1 MSLRCIIPLCGALSL
16 CLFFGCDRG
25 GVATKPVPGDKP
37 SVAISG
43 GSSTPASSLS
53 GKVDIQGSST
63 VEPISIKAKE
73 LFNAVHPKVEF
84 SVSGQ
89 GTSNGFE
96 ALSKR
101 ECDICDASRSIKKEE
116 LERSKANS
124 TQFIELPIAFDGLTV
139 VVNMGNDWVK
149 QLTVEQL
156 KQIFREDFAAK
167 TWKDIDPSWPD
178 QKISIYAPGIK
189 SGTHDYFVEVIGK
202 KDGKKLRSDE
212 QTTLSEDDKQL
223 AIGVK
228 GDKYAIGFFGYSY
241 FEAAKNEL
249 TAIAIVNPKSGEAV
263 LPSPQSIESNNYA
276 PLSRPLFWY
285 INSESL
291 QRAEVREFVDFA
303 LENISKIVTEAGY
316 VPLPSSVYSAAQ
328 AHIEKGL
335 NGPHFFDAEGK
346 ERHGPLTETFVE
358 ANLGK

>member
-1 MSLRCIIPLCGALSL
+1 MNLRCWLALSVAL
-16 CLFFGCDRG
+16 SFCSFLGCDRG
-25 GVATKPVPGDKP
+25 GVASKPVPAEKP
-37 SVAISG
+37 SVAIG
-43 GSSTPASSLS
+43 GGGAAPASSLS

-124 TQFIELPIAFDGLTV
+124 TQFIELPIAYDGLTV
-139 VVNMGNDWVK
+139 VVNKGNDWVK

-156 KQIFREDFAAK
+156 KQIFREDFAVK
-167 TWKDIDPSWPD
+167 TWKDIDASWPD

-202 KDGKKLRSDE
+202 RDGKKLRSDE

-241 FEAAKNEL
+241 YEAAKSEL

-263 LPSPQSIESNNYA
+263 LPSPQSIETNNYA

-303 LENISKIVTEAGY
+303 FENISKVVTEAGY
-316 VPLPSSVYSAAQ
+316 VPLPSSVYSAVQ

-335 NGPHFFDAEGK
+335 NGPHFFDTEGK
-346 ERHGPLTETFVE
+346 ERHGPLNETYVE
-358 ANLGK
+358 ANLVK

>member
-1 MSLRCIIPLCGALSL
+1 MSLRYFLPLCGALSL
-16 CLFFGCDRG
+16 CLFLGCDRG
-25 GVATKPVPGDKP
+25 GVASKPVPADKP
-37 SVAISG
+37 SVAIG
-43 GSSTPASSLS
+43 GGGAAPASSLS

-116 LERSKANS
+116 LERSKANA
-124 TQFIELPIAFDGLTV
+124 TQFIELPIAYDGLTV
-139 VVNMGNDWVK
+139 VVNKGNDWVK

-156 KQIFREDFAAK
+156 KQIFREDFAVK
-167 TWKDIDPSWPD
+167 TWKDIDPTWPD

-212 QTTLSEDDKQL
+212 QTSLSEDDKQL

-241 FEAAKNEL
+241 YEASKNDL
-249 TAIAIVNPKSGEAV
+249 TAVAIVNPKNGQAV
-263 LPSPQSIESNNYA
+263 LPSPEAIESNNYA

-291 QRAEVREFVDFA
+291 QRAEVREFVDFS
-303 LENISKIVTEAGY
+303 LENISKVVTEAGY
-316 VPLPSSVYSAAQ
+316 VPLPPSVYSAAQ

-335 NGPHFFDAEGK
+335 NGPHFLDADGK
-346 ERHGPLTETFVE
+346 ERHGALTETYLE

>member
-1 MSLRCIIPLCGALSL
+1 MGWRAFELLGCWLVLGLL
-16 CLFFGCDRG
+16 VGCD
-25 GVATKPVPGDKP
+25 
-37 SVAISG
+37 SG
-43 GSSTPASSLS
+43 GGTAGNKSGSAASAGGGTAASSLS
-53 GKVDIQGSST
+53 GKLDIQGSST

-73 LFNAVHPKVEF
+73 LFNAAHPKVEF

-96 ALSKR
+96 ALGKR
-101 ECDICDASRSIKKEE
+101 ECDICDASRPIKQEE
-116 LERSKANS
+116 LGRMQGNGTK
-124 TQFIELPIAFDGLTV
+124 FVELPIAYDGLTV
-139 VVNMGNDWVK
+139 VVNKENDWAK
-149 QLTVEQL
+149 QLTVDQL

-167 TWKDIDPSWPD
+167 TWKDVDPSWPD
-178 QKISIYAPGIK
+178 QKISVYAPGIK

-228 GDKYAIGFFGYSY
+228 GDKYAIGFFGYAY
-241 FEAAKNEL
+241 FEAARNDLKSV
-249 TAIAIVNPKSGEAV
+249 AIVNPASGEAV
-263 LPSPQSIESNNYA
+263 SPSPQAIESSSYA

-285 INSESL
+285 INSESM
-291 QRAEVREFVDFA
+291 QRAEVREFVDFSF
-303 LENISKIVTEAGY
+303 ENISKIVTEAGY
-316 VPLPSSVYSAAQ
+316 VPLPAGVYAAAQ

-335 NGPHFFDAEGK
+335 TGPHFLTAEG
-346 ERHGPLTETFVE
+346 EARHGSLSETYTE

>member
-1 MSLRCIIPLCGALSL
+1 MVLG
-16 CLFFGCDRG
+16 LFLGCDK
-25 GVATKPVPGDKP
+25 GVSSKPVPNEKP

-43 GSSTPASSLS
+43 GAAPASASSLS

-124 TQFIELPIAFDGLTV
+124 TQFLEIPIAYDGLTV
-139 VVNMGNDWVK
+139 VVNKENDWVK
-149 QLTVEQL
+149 QLTVDQL
-156 KQIFREDFAAK
+156 KQIFREDFAVK

-212 QTTLSEDDKQL
+212 QTSLSEDDKQL

-241 FEAAKNEL
+241 YEAAKNDL
-249 TAIAIVNPKSGEAV
+249 TAVAIVNPKSGEAV
-263 LPSPQSIESNNYA
+263 LPSPQAIESNNYA

-285 INSESL
+285 VNSESL

-303 LENISKIVTEAGY
+303 LENISKVVTEAGY
-316 VPLPSSVYSAAQ
+316 VPLPSSVYAAAQ

-346 ERHGPLTETFVE
+346 ERHGPLTETYLE

>member
-1 MSLRCIIPLCGALSL
+1 MDLRWFLSL
-16 CLFFGCDRG
+16 CGCVGLGVMLGCDSGSGAGATRPSATG
-25 GVATKPVPGDKP
+25 SAQVA
-37 SVAISG
+37 S
-43 GSSTPASSLS
+43 PASSLS

-73 LFNAVHPKVEF
+73 LFNAAHPKVEF

-96 ALSKR
+96 ALGKR
-101 ECDICDASRSIKKEE
+101 ECDICDASRPIKKEE
-116 LERSKANS
+116 LERMQGNS
-124 TQFIELPIAFDGLTV
+124 TRFVELPIAYDGLTV
-139 VVNMGNDWVK
+139 VINKENDWVK

-156 KQIFREDFAAK
+156 KQIFREDFAVK
-167 TWKDIDPSWPD
+167 SWKDLDPAWPD
-178 QKISIYAPGIK
+178 QKISVYAPGIK

-228 GDKYAIGFFGYSY
+228 GDKFAIGFFGYAY
-241 FEAAKNEL
+241 YEAAKSEL
-249 TAIAIVNPKSGEAV
+249 RAVAIVNPKSGEAV
-263 LPSPQSIESNNYA
+263 LPSPQAIESNSYA

-285 INSESL
+285 VNNESL

-303 LENISKIVTEAGY
+303 LENIPRIVTEAGY
-316 VPLPSSVYSAAQ
+316 VPLPAGVYAAAQ
-328 AHIEKGL
+328 AHVEKGL
-335 NGPHFFDAEGK
+335 TGPHFLTAEGK
-346 ERHGPLTETFVE
+346 ERSGVLAETYTE
-358 ANLGK
+358 ANAGK

>member
-1 MSLRCIIPLCGALSL
+1 MGWRACGLVVSWLVLGLLA
-16 CLFFGCDRG
+16 GCDSGNGAGANKAKSGLVAG
-25 GVATKPVPGDKP
+25 GVA
-37 SVAISG
+37 
-43 GSSTPASSLS
+43 ASSLS

-73 LFNAVHPKVEF
+73 LFNAAHPKVEF

-96 ALSKR
+96 ALGKR
-101 ECDICDASRSIKKEE
+101 ECDICDASRPIKKEE
-116 LERSKANS
+116 LARMQGNG
-124 TQFIELPIAFDGLTV
+124 TQFVELPIAYDGLTV
-139 VVNMGNDWVK
+139 VVNKDNDWVK

-167 TWKDIDPSWPD
+167 TWKDIDPGWPG
-178 QKISIYAPGIK
+178 QKISVYAPGIK
-189 SGTHDYFVEVIGK
+189 SGTHDFFVEVIGK
-202 KDGKKLRSDE
+202 KDGKKLRADE

-228 GDKYAIGFFGYSY
+228 GDKFAIGFFGYAY
-241 FEAAKNEL
+241 YEAAKNEL
-249 TAIAIVNPKSGEAV
+249 KAVAIVNPSSGEAIT
-263 LPSPQSIESNNYA
+263 PSPQSIESNSYT

-291 QRAEVREFVDFA
+291 QRAEVREFIDFA
-303 LENISKIVTEAGY
+303 FENIPMVVTEAGY
-316 VPLPSSVYSAAQ
+316 VPLPAGVYATAQ

-335 NGPHFFDAEGK
+335 TGPHFLTAAGE
-346 ERHGPLTETFVE
+346 ERHGSLPEIYTE

>member
-1 MSLRCIIPLCGALSL
+1 MVLG
-16 CLFFGCDRG
+16 LFLGCDK
-25 GVATKPVPGDKP
+25 GVSSKPVPNEKP
-37 SVAISG
+37 NVAVSG
-43 GSSTPASSLS
+43 GAAPASASSLS

-73 LFNAVHPKVEF
+73 LFNAAHPKVEF

-124 TQFIELPIAFDGLTV
+124 TQFLEIPIAYDGLTV
-139 VVNMGNDWVK
+139 VVNKENDWVK
-149 QLTVEQL
+149 QLTVDQL
-156 KQIFREDFAAK
+156 KQIFREDFAVK

-178 QKISIYAPGIK
+178 HKISIYAPGIK

-212 QTTLSEDDKQL
+212 QTSLSEDDKQL

-241 FEAAKNEL
+241 YEAAKNDL
-249 TAIAIVNPKSGEAV
+249 TAVAIVNPKSGEAV
-263 LPSPQSIESNNYA
+263 LPSPQTIESNNYA
-276 PLSRPLFWY
+276 PLSRPLFCY
-285 INSESL
+285 VNSESL

-303 LENISKIVTEAGY
+303 LENISKVVTEAGY
-316 VPLPSSVYSAAQ
+316 VPLPPAVYAAGQ

-335 NGPHFFDAEGK
+335 SGSHFFDAEGK
-346 ERHGPLTETFVE
+346 ERHGPLTETYTE